1 MNTPLTQQARPS
13 LTGHNTWSGQ
23 RGFTLVEMAIVMVV
37 LGLLLG
43 GILAPLSARQEQ
55 DRRDKNAA
63 LLDQAREALIGY
75 ALTNR
80 RLPCPD
86 TDGPGSPN
94 SGVENNCPPP
104 DPSAAPLTGRLPWV
118 TLGIAARFD
127 AWGNPHQIH
136 YTVNRAF
143 TSNNPLTF
151 FTLQTAGTGNGIIEV
166 HINSAA
172 CNTNNNLVALNVPA
186 LVWSSAKNN
195 YASQGSVDEQ
205 ENLNGDR
212 CYVFREYN
220 TVKNQEFD
228 DQMVWLSPGI
238 LFNRMIEAG
247 KLP

>member
-1 MNTPLTQQARPS
+1 MNTLPTQPAKPP

-86 TDGPGSPN
+86 TDG
-94 SGVENNCPPP
+94 SGQENGCAPF
-104 DPSAAPLTGRLPWV
+104 DPSIAPATGRLPWV
-118 TLGIAARFD
+118 TLGIAAKFD

-151 FTLQTAGTGNGIIEV
+151 FTLTTAGTGNGIIEV
-166 HINSAA
+166 HSNAA
-172 CNTNNNLVALNVPA
+172 TCNTNNKQVANNVPA
-186 LVWSSAKNN
+186 LIWSSAQND

-220 TVKNQEFD
+220 IAKNQEFD

-247 KLP
+247 QLP

>member
-1 MNTPLTQQARPS
+1 MNTLPTQPAKPP

-55 DRRDKNAA
+55 DRRNKNAA

-75 ALTNR
+75 AITNGY
-80 RLPCPD
+80 LPCPD
-86 TDGPGSPN
+86 TDPVNNPGSGTEN
-94 SGVENNCPPP
+94 SPCTSTNNTF
-104 DPSAAPLTGRLPWV
+104 AQGRLPWA
-118 TLGIAARFD
+118 TLGINAEYD
-127 AWGNPHQIH
+127 AWGAPHQFRYI
-136 YTVNRAF
+136 VNGAF
-143 TSNNPLTF
+143 TNTPFKLGA
-151 FTLQTAGTGNGIIEV
+151 AGTGNGIIEV
-166 HINSAA
+166 HSNAA
-172 CNTNNNLVALNVPA
+172 TCNTNNNQVASNVPA
-186 LVWSSAKNN
+186 LIWSSAQND

-220 TVKNQEFD
+220 IAKNQQFD

-247 KLP
+247 QLP